1 MNNILK
7 REENNFDFLR
17 LIFSSAVIFSH
28 SFTLVGKEEFF
39 TMITNNQLGLGGI
52 SVNVFFTLSGYLIFI
67 SLKYS
72 KTIKNYLWK
81 RLLRLYPALIILVL
95 VTMIILPILYTG
107 GNIFSEASYRS
118 YPNRV
123 LSLYKIQYE
132 VNHVFETNPY
142 PKAINGSLW
151 SLSYEFTMYIVL
163 LLLFPFRK
171 NKSSFILIIIGFIVS
186 YALHIF
192 RPELL
197 SKSLSIIYLD
207 SVELYR
213 LSTYFLAGSL
223 LSFIDLKSINSF
235 TLRVILF
242 LFLIASLY
250 FNFFKFVAP
259 FVLPI
264 LILLIG
270 ILKTNYISTIG
281 EKFGDISYGVY
292 IYGFL
297 VQQCLMNYFKLNVFE
312 LTCYS
317 LIITFLLAYL
327 SWHLIEKPMQKFKNL
342 I

>member
-1 MNNILK
+1 MSIE
-7 REENNFDFLR
+7 RSSNNFDFLR
-17 LIFSSAVIFSH
+17 LIFASLVIVSH
-28 SFTLVGKEEFF
+28 SFPLTGKQEWFEVH
-39 TMITNNQLGLGGI
+39 TNGQFGLGSL
-52 SVNVFFTLSGYLIFI
+52 SVNIFFVLSGYLIFI

-95 VTMIILPILYTG
+95 VTMIILPIFYTG
-107 GNIFSEASYRS
+107 NNIFSEASYRS
-118 YPNRV
+118 YPHRV
-123 LSLYKIQYE
+123 LSLYKVQYE

-163 LLLFPFRK
+163 MLLFPFRK
-171 NKSSFILIIIGFIVS
+171 NKSSFILIILGFIIS
-186 YALHIF
+186 YVLHIY
-192 RPELL
+192 RPEFL
-197 SKSLSIIYLD
+197 SKILSIIYLD

-213 LSTYFLAGSL
+213 LSTYFLTGSL
-223 LSFIDLKSINSF
+223 LSFIDLKRINSF
-235 TLRVILF
+235 TIRVMLF
-242 LFLIASLY
+242 LILIASLY

-259 FVLPI
+259 FVLPV

-270 ILKTNYISTIG
+270 ILKTNYISSIG

-297 VQQCLMNYFKLNVFE
+297 VQQCLMSYFKLNVFE

-327 SWHLIEKPMQKFKNL
+327 SWHFIEKPMQKFKNL
-342 I
+342 IL